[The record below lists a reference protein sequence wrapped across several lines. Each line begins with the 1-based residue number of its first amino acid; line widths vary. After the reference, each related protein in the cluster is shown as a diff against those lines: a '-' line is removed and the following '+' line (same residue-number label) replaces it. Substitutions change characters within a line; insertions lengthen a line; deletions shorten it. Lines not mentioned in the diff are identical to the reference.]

1 MKFVRNALGAIVL
14 LFAVTAQASAPTC
27 STSGGQ
33 GYCQYSGAISS
44 AYVNSSGQIL
54 VYFDTPLDLSLPA
67 SVGIGGVTIGAACI
81 YPIASNPDYAKML
94 YASVLAAQARGSSVT
109 MQLWGTNGGYL
120 ICDRIW
126 NY

>member
-1 MKFVRNALGAIVL
+1 MRFGRNALVAIIL
-14 LFAVTAQASAPTC
+14 CFAATAQASAPTC

-33 GYCQYSGAISS
+33 GYCQYSGPISA

-94 YASVLAAQARGSSVT
+94 YASVLAAQARGATVT
-109 MQLWGTNGGYL
+109 MQLWGANSGYL

-126 NY
+126 AY